1 MRRIVAIITA
11 VLLLGAAAGC
21 SVPARLNNFVNRTE
35 RYSYRYSI
43 RDWQYSLDRYE
54 YLVRKYIDNYP
65 RYTTAQKRM
74 AMNAIGR
81 YHALLVKAGLKE
93 GAGLLYEL
101 REYAGGLQDIF
112 RQDVR
117 AFVDFLRDVLGM
129 GDDRIFELRDR
140 LYNELR

>member
-1 MRRIVAIITA
+1 MKKVLAIVT
-11 VLLLGAAAGC
+11 VVLLGAAAVGC
-21 SVPARLNNFVNRTE
+21 SVPARLNSFVNRTE

-43 RDWQYSLDRYE
+43 RDWNYSLNHYE
-54 YLVRKYIDNYP
+54 YLVNQYVRNYT

-129 GDDRIFELRDR
+129 GDDRIIELRDR
-140 LYNELR
+140 LYKELK